1 MPDFLEQL
9 THRLRRKQAEEP
21 ARGAVESSEV
31 DVAGAP
37 PSPAAP
43 PAKTPAPAAEPAAAP
58 SPQSKGEGEDI
69 ALVFAPAGPV
79 AHLLGDT
86 YRPRR
91 GQALMA
97 RLVKRALD
105 EGQHAL
111 IEAGTG
117 SGKSFAYLIPLIWTG
132 SRAFISTANKTL
144 QNQLWEKDLP
154 ALQRIA
160 PRPFTAALLKGRGN
174 YVCRVKLKELSQQ
187 LILPG
192 QGPFGP
198 AQGRISSG
206 ELRERLERFP
216 SGDVEELRLF
226 GELRDALTVGR
237 HDCLGQRC
245 PMLGQCYYE
254 LARIEA
260 EKADIVVL
268 NHALLAFNIV
278 LDGQIIEPRDAIVL
292 DEAQDFV
299 PYVVGALRLRLEY
312 DQVPAFVNDTV
323 VIGNAD
329 DRLRGRAVQANH
341 ELFTHLAQ
349 SGDQRQQNERRWVSP
364 RELPLAGKLASHVNV
379 ICKQLMKRY
388 PPVPGGGE
396 RNEENGRHQTAIEW
410 AGQLADAI
418 LSLNR
423 PVPEDEVRYCEKSSP
438 PKRGGRKG
446 PGKREE
452 TRIVLCQEPV
462 EVAGFLRESLWNAT
476 KTVVCTSAT
485 LTVNGRFDYFGR
497 QIGAPPEGEKGG
509 VIQRVIAS
517 PFDYPNQALLYTPH
531 GLYPQYGEG
540 EDGYVRKLAAEVER
554 LVRASRGRAFV
565 LCTSTRRV
573 GQLFETLAP
582 RLPFACYRQGTASR
596 EELLDL
602 FRNDASGAVLF
613 ATKSFWEGVDV
624 PGEPLSLVIIDKL
637 PFAPYRDPVIQHR
650 EQRIREAGGN
660 PFMQVMLP
668 EAILALKQGV
678 GRLIRAETDRGVMAI
693 LDSRINT
700 KRYGSQV
707 IASLPRARRTLR
719 FEDVAAFFAEEE

>member
-1 MPDFLEQL
+1 MSDFLEQL
-9 THRLRRKQAEEP
+9 NRRLKRKQAEDVI
-21 ARGAVESSEV
+21 RGTVESSEV
-31 DVAGAP
+31 DI
-37 PSPAAP
+37 
-43 PAKTPAPAAEPAAAP
+43 
-58 SPQSKGEGEDI
+58 EGDI

-105 EGQHAL
+105 GGQHAL

-132 SRAFISTANKTL
+132 QRAFISTANKTL

-154 ALQRIA
+154 ALRRIA

-192 QGPFGP
+192 QGPFGC
-198 AQGRISSG
+198 AQGRLSIG
-206 ELRERLERFP
+206 ELRERLEQTP

-226 GELRDALTVGR
+226 GGLRDALTVGR

-245 PMLGQCYYE
+245 PMLSRCYYE
-254 LARIEA
+254 LARIQA

-278 LDGQIIEPRDAIVL
+278 LDGQIVEPRDVIVI
-292 DEAQDFV
+292 DEAQDFEH
-299 PYVVGALRLRLEY
+299 YVVGALRLTLEY

-323 VIGNAD
+323 AIGNAD
-329 DRLRGRAVQANH
+329 DRLRGRTVQANH

-349 SGDQRQQNERRWVSP
+349 SADEKNERRWASP
-364 RELPLAGKLASHVNV
+364 GELPLAGKLAGHVSA

-388 PPVPGGGE
+388 PPVPGAGE
-396 RNEENGRHQTAIEW
+396 HNEENGRHQTAIEW

-418 LSLNR
+418 LSLSR
-423 PVPEDEVRYCEKSSP
+423 PVPEDEVRYCENSP
-438 PKRGGRKG
+438 PFRGGRGERKG
-446 PGKREE
+446 PGKRTEA
-452 TRIVLCQEPV
+452 RIILCQEPV
-462 EVAGFLRESLWNAT
+462 EVADFLREILWAAT

-485 LTVNGRFDYFGR
+485 LTVNQRFDYFRR
-497 QIGAPPEGEKGG
+497 QIGAPPEGA
-509 VIQRVIAS
+509 IQRIIAS
-517 PFDYPNQALLYTPH
+517 PFDYPSQSLLYTPH

-540 EDGYVRKLAAEVER
+540 EDGYVQKLAAEVER

-565 LCTSTRRV
+565 LCTSTRRA

-624 PGEPLSLVIIDKL
+624 PGEALSLVIIDKL

-660 PFMQVMLP
+660 PFTQVMLP

-678 GRLIRAETDRGVMAI
+678 GRLIRAETDRGVLAI

-719 FEDVAAFFAEEE
+719 FEDVAAFFAEE